1 MYPEIHYKTES
12 KEPKTV
18 TIFGCY
24 GDSPEV
30 FLPDT
35 IDGLS
40 VTGIADYGFAQ
51 AEEEEGV
58 SVFWPDREQDEE
70 KRERLCGGRV
80 EEIHLPEALCEV
92 GRYAFYRCFRLKRL
106 SFTDSLTSIGGGA
119 FTGCQLSHVEIR
131 CRKSHQT
138 CLRQILE
145 EQRFELEVH
154 ISYEDQGQSGTA
166 SLIFPEH
173 YEEAVENTPARIV
186 ETHYHGSGGDYRQCV
201 YHKEIDYEEYDS
213 LFAKA
218 KARENIRTLI
228 RIALARLRE
237 PYRLTGQAEEEYADF
252 LRGCAGET
260 AGFLLET
267 DDMETVRFLLD
278 QKIWE
283 GETLETALTVAEKKG
298 HAEAAALLLQAG
310 RKRSGKKTF
319 DL

>member
-12 KEPKTV
+12 KEFKTV

-24 GDSPEV
+24 GESPEV

-35 IDGLS
+35 IDGLP
-40 VTGIADYGFAQ
+40 VTRIADYGFAQ
-51 AEEEEGV
+51 TEEEEGMQ
-58 SVFWPDREQDEE
+58 SFCRTGSENQ
-70 KRERLCGGRV
+70 KRGSGSAADSG
-80 EEIHLPEALCEV
+80 EIHLPEELGEV

-131 CRKSHQT
+131 CRKSRQT

-145 EQRFELEVH
+145 EQRFELAVH
-154 ISYEDQGQSGTA
+154 ISYEDQEQIETA

-213 LFAKA
+213 LFVKA
-218 KARENIRTLI
+218 KAREDIRTLI
-228 RIALARLRE
+228 GLRW
-237 PYRLTGQAEEEYADF
+237 PDFGSRTG
-252 LRGCAGET
+252 
-260 AGFLLET
+260 
-267 DDMETVRFLLD
+267 LLD
-278 QKIWE
+278 RQKKSTQI
-283 GETLETALTVAEKKG
+283 
-298 HAEAAALLLQAG
+298 
-310 RKRSGKKTF
+310 S
-319 DL
+319 

>member
-12 KEPKTV
+12 KEFKTV

-24 GDSPEV
+24 GESPEV

-35 IDGLS
+35 IDGLP
-40 VTGIADYGFAQ
+40 VTRIADYGFAQ
-51 AEEEEGV
+51 TEEEEGMA
-58 SVFWPDREQDEE
+58 VFLPDGERKSEAR
-70 KRERLCGGRV
+70 KRLCGGQV
-80 EEIHLPEALCEV
+80 EEIHLPEELGEV

-131 CRKSHQT
+131 CRKSRQT

-145 EQRFELEVH
+145 EQRFELAVH
-154 ISYEDQGQSGTA
+154 ISYEDQEQIETA

-213 LFAKA
+213 LFVKA
-218 KARENIRTLI
+218 KAREDIRTLI

-252 LRGCAGET
+252 LRGCAGEI
-260 AGFLLET
+260 AGFLLEA
-267 DDMETVRFLLD
+267 DDMKTVRFLLD

-283 GETLETALTVAEKKG
+283 GEALETALTVAEKKG
-298 HAEAAALLLQAG
+298 HAEMSALLLQAG

>member
-12 KEPKTV
+12 KEPRTV

-40 VTGIADYGFAQ
+40 VTRIADYGFAQ
-51 AEEEEGV
+51 ADEEEDMA
-58 SVFWPDREQDEE
+58 VFLPDKEQD
-70 KRERLCGGRV
+70 KGGRERLCGGRV
-80 EEIHLPEALCEV
+80 EEIHLPEELCEV

-106 SFTDSLTSIGGGA
+106 SFTDSLISIGGGA
-119 FTGCQLSHVEIR
+119 FTGCQLSNVEIR
-131 CRKSHQT
+131 CRKSRQT

-145 EQRFELEVH
+145 EQRFELAVH
-154 ISYEDQGQSGTA
+154 ISYEEQGKIETA

-201 YHKEIDYEEYDS
+201 YHKEIDYEEYDA
-213 LFAKA
+213 LFVKA
-218 KARENIRTLI
+218 KAREDVSTLI
-228 RIALARLRE
+228 RIALSRLQE
-237 PYRLTGQAEEEYADF
+237 PYRLTRQAEEEYADF
-252 LRGCAGET
+252 LKNCAGET
-260 AGFLLET
+260 AGFLLES

-283 GETLETALTVAEKKG
+283 GEALETALNVAEKKE
-298 HAEAAALLLQAG
+298 HAEASALLLQAG
-310 RKRSGKKTF
+310 RRQSGKKTF